1 MTESRLLA
9 ARIGIGPSEF
19 ERLTP
24 MELSLYAEAYRD
36 RLEDDVRISKAKIYA
51 LAALVRVM
59 INSKYAPRYEAVF
72 PEDIHKKE
80 MTDEAMYAQVQALNR
95 LFGGKEA

>member
-1 MTESRLLA
+1 
-9 ARIGIGPSEF
+9 
-19 ERLTP
+19 

-36 RLEDDVRISKAKIYA
+36 MLEDEARMAKAKIYS

-59 INSKYAPRYEAVF
+59 VHSKHAPRYEAVF
-72 PEDIHKKE
+72 PGDIRCKE

-95 LFGGKEA
+95 LFGGTEA

>member
-1 MTESRLLA
+1 MA
-9 ARIGIGPSEF
+9 ARIGIGADEF

-24 MELSLYAEAYRD
+24 ADLSLYADAYRE
-36 RLEDDVRISKAKIYA
+36 RLLDEARMSRAKIYS

-59 INSKYAPRYEAVF
+59 IMSKFPPRYEAVF
-72 PEDIHKKE
+72 PEDIRHEE
-80 MTDEAMYAQVQALNR
+80 MTDEAMFAQVQALNR